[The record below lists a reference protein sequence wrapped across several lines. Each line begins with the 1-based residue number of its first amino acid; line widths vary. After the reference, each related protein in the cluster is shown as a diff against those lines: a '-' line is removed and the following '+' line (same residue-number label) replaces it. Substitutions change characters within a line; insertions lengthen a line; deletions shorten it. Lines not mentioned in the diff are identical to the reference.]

1 MVVMKLGVNVR
12 IDIGNIPFAIGD
24 MLECRYGTLHSWY
37 QWLELN
43 VGVDKLNIVL
53 LVVTGW

>member
-1 MVVMKLGVNVR
+1 MKLGVNVR

-24 MLECRYGTLHSWY
+24 MLECMYGTLHSWY
-37 QWLELN
+37 QWLDLN